1 MGELLGS
8 PPSEWTLTTVTEG
21 ERPLLLQ
28 LFEHYLY
35 DFSKMEHADL
45 DEDGRF
51 VPPARPFVE
60 RYWTAPGRHALLLRV
75 GGKPAGFV
83 LVDERSPL
91 EGGRDDH
98 YIGAFFVTRA
108 YRRRGHGVA
117 MARAVFDRFPGRWQ
131 ILEIARNPA
140 AQTFW
145 RRLIGEY
152 VGGRYTERWL
162 NEREVIQEFDT
173 RDKVTP

>member
-1 MGELLGS
+1 MAEPRRS
-8 PPSEWTLTTVTEG
+8 PPTDWTLTVVTEG
-21 ERPLLLQ
+21 ERPLFLQ
-28 LFEHYLY
+28 LFELDLY
-35 DFSKMEHADL
+35 DFSEMEHADV

-60 RYWTAPGRHALLLRV
+60 RYWTTPGRHALLLRV

-91 EGGRDDH
+91 DGGGDAH
-98 YIGAFFVTRA
+98 YIGGFCVLRA
-108 YRRRGHGVA
+108 YRRRGYGVA

-131 ILEIARNPA
+131 VLEIARNPA

-145 RRLIGEY
+145 RRLIGDY

-173 RDKVTP
+173 RDKVAP